1 MSFLSV
7 EPQSKV
13 VLGSHTNSLLAQFD
27 SQLGVIADRYLA
39 FFRERR
45 RIEATYIDSLLKLN
59 LKAKAVDA
67 SFDPRAEPTTT
78 RAAWDKVRDS
88 LERGTRFHILNFYP
102 EPTAAAEADTQQAFV
117 DMLDNDI
124 IKPLTT
130 LKKTKDETRKQIE
143 EDLKESAAQ
152 YANYAENTISKLQ
165 QAYLKKY
172 YPQQYAHSTDTPQ
185 RPQDIQTRRF
195 GGKVSVLFR
204 GRREDLREPEPQAA
218 EAEEVSDDACRS
230 VVRQLNTFRS
240 MRVENLGE
248 GYDCL
253 EELVFTPTIKDVL
266 IKYMDGMI
274 TACTKYDDLA
284 ISIRADVGRALAET
298 DTSDLRASFRRAFT
312 FSIPP
317 PTLYRNNR
325 PGAYSDLI
333 FGIPLVDLTTN
344 EDNVPKVMRMCI
356 EEVEK
361 RGLNTKGI
369 YWVGH
374 PHDAELRRRFES
386 EKSFSFSST
395 DNIHSVAVLL
405 ERYLWDLPEPIF
417 MLSLQDY
424 KNYRQNRVRYTES
437 LFSLI
442 QSKFRQL
449 HPVHKASLGALL
461 RHLLRVASH
470 SDKNAMTVGALAAK
484 FCYSVLR
491 GNEVL
496 QDGVH
501 VKSLVMEDLIRN
513 AHNLSDEHP
522 SPSPPVPSPDLA
534 ETSSI
539 HTYGSPFLS
548 PELPRPPEVQAM
560 GPTTR
565 RRPGLAD
572 GNPTSTESRF
582 TPSPAPLLSPLLGLS
597 SSQTLTEGA
606 EMTTQE
612 QVVSEVRGTKAME
625 TLLNNTPAGV
635 VSVPPTSVT
644 EWRLRQSR
652 LSPPPHSEAATI
664 PQSPPESVLST
675 TSDFPL
681 SSATSL
687 QTRKGRF
694 SP

>member
-1 MSFLSV
+1 MLTLPTLRNVLRTFRPEGLGARSQSYSVVGGRICGNLSLRL
-7 EPQSKV
+7 PLKKV
-13 VLGSHTNSLLAQFD
+13 SPTSP
-27 SQLGVIADRYLA
+27 
-39 FFRERR
+39 ERR
-45 RIEATYIDSLLKLN
+45 SPAQHLPIDEG
-59 LKAKAVDA
+59 
-67 SFDPRAEPTTT
+67 R
-78 RAAWDKVRDS
+78 
-88 LERGTRFHILNFYP
+88 
-102 EPTAAAEADTQQAFV
+102 
-117 DMLDNDI
+117 
-124 IKPLTT
+124 
-130 LKKTKDETRKQIE
+130 
-143 EDLKESAAQ
+143 ES
-152 YANYAENTISKLQ
+152 
-165 QAYLKKY
+165 
-172 YPQQYAHSTDTPQ
+172 
-185 RPQDIQTRRF
+185 
-195 GGKVSVLFR
+195 
-204 GRREDLREPEPQAA
+204 
-218 EAEEVSDDACRS
+218 
-230 VVRQLNTFRS
+230 
-240 MRVENLGE
+240 GE

-333 FGIPLVDLTTN
+333 FGIPLVDFTTN

-374 PHDAELRRRFES
+374 PHDAEVLELRRRFEM
-386 EKSFSFSST
+386 
-395 DNIHSVAVLL
+395 LL

-449 HPVHKASLGALL
+449 PPVHRASLGALL

-501 VKSLVMEDLIRN
+501 VKDLIRN

-522 SPSPPVPSPDLA
+522 PPSPPVPSSDLA

-539 HTYGSPFLS
+539 HTYGSLFLS

-565 RRPGLAD
+565 RHPGLAD

-625 TLLNNTPAGV
+625 TLLNSTPAGV

>member
-13 VLGSHTNSLLAQFD
+13 VLGSHSNSLLAQFD
-27 SQLGVIADRYLA
+27 SQLGVIANRYLA

-45 RIEATYIDSLLKLN
+45 LIEATYIDSLRKLN
-59 LKAKAVDA
+59 RKAKAVDA

-88 LERGTRFHILNFYP
+88 LER
-102 EPTAAAEADTQQAFV
+102 AVAEADTQQAFV

-124 IKPLTT
+124 IEPLTT
-130 LKKTKDETRKQIE
+130 LKKTKDETRKRIE

-152 YANYAENTISKLQ
+152 YAGCAENTISKLQ

-172 YPQQYAHSTDTPQ
+172 YPQQYAHSTDIPQ
-185 RPQDIQTRRF
+185 RPQDIQTKRF

-240 MRVENLGE
+240 MRAENLGE

-266 IKYMDGMI
+266 IKYMDGMMSVQFTFRGI
-274 TACTKYDDLA
+274 FED
-284 ISIRADVGRALAET
+284 SILHAAQHAQN
-298 DTSDLRASFRRAFT
+298 TSDLRASFRRAFA

-405 ERYLWDLPEPIF
+405 QRYFWDLPEPIF

-424 KNYRQNRVRYTES
+424 KNYRQTRYTES

-442 QSKFRQL
+442 QSKLREL
-449 HPVHKASLGALL
+449 HPVHRASLGALL

-470 SDKNAMTVGALAAK
+470 SDKNAMTVDALAAK
-484 FCYSVLR
+484 FCYPVLR

-513 AHNLSDEHP
+513 AHNLFDERP

-539 HTYGSPFLS
+539 HTCGSFLN
-548 PELPRPPEVQAM
+548 PDLLRLPEVQAM
-560 GPTTR
+560 GPTIR
-565 RRPGLAD
+565 HHPGLVD

-582 TPSPAPLLSPLLGLS
+582 TPSPGPLLSPLLGLS

-612 QVVSEVRGTKAME
+612 QAVSEVRGTKAVE
-625 TLLNNTPAGV
+625 TLLNVTTFPTPTLR
-635 VSVPPTSVT
+635 SSDDPPKPIR
-644 EWRLRQSR
+644 EPAIKYLG
-652 LSPPPHSEAATI
+652 
-664 PQSPPESVLST
+664 
-675 TSDFPL
+675 FPSFFCYEL
-681 SSATSL
+681 AN
-687 QTRKGRF
+687 
-694 SP
+694 